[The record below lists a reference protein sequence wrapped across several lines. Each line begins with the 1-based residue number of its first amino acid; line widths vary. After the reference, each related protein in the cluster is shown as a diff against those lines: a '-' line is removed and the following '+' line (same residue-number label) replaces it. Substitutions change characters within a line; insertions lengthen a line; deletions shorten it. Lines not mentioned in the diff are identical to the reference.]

1 MDRMETDCLM
11 GRMGT
16 EPILSV
22 KWSVSIGIMV
32 NFDGDGDGYGYG
44 DGTCKQTLIDD
55 NVVHNTKL

>member
-32 NFDGDGDGYGYG
+32 NFDGDGDGYG